1 MTLYVIG
8 FVIVFLLVLASGFPV
23 GFGLGFLALGLL
35 TAFADFDQAMTMGIE
50 RAYTSLDSS
59 VLVAIPLFILAAQL
73 ISETGMG
80 KRLFDAA
87 RAFLGRMR
95 SGLGTATIASSGIF
109 AAMTGSS
116 FVAASTM
123 GLIAIPELRKAKF
136 SNTLISAAIT
146 AGGSLGMVIPP
157 SIIMIVYGYLT
168 DESVGKLFMAG
179 MIPGILLIV
188 LYSAALAVCFR
199 IEQAREKNR
208 GKNAISAQNEYNGN
222 NGPAPALACASDG
235 MLADSNSTFMEYA
248 ENTGLPPLTARAAN
262 EVDVQPEISADP
274 EDMSR
279 LKAFKDAFWG
289 LMAPVIILGGI
300 YLGIFTAP
308 EAAAIAAVYCMI
320 IGFVVYRTLTIK
332 KMWGVL
338 MSAATISSMVAV
350 IVIGGAMLG
359 QVVVYGRIP
368 QQILEIIIAKD
379 FSPLLLL
386 LLINIFLFILGMFL
400 EVLAL
405 VYLAIPLLYP
415 VVLHME
421 WDNIWF
427 AVILLMNAN
436 LALITPPMGGVLYI
450 VSQIGSIPIHT
461 VTKGALLPI
470 FILILVMT
478 LIVFFPPLATW
489 LPSLM

>member
-8 FVIVFLLVLASGFPV
+8 FIVAFLLVLASGFPV
-23 GFGLGFLALGLL
+23 GFGLGFLGLGLL
-35 TAFADFDQAMTMGIE
+35 TFYTGLDRAMGMGIE
-50 RAYTSLDSS
+50 RVYLSLDSS
-59 VLVAIPLFILAAQL
+59 VLVAIPLFIFAAQL

-87 RAFLGRMR
+87 RVFLGRMR
-95 SGLGTATIASSGIF
+95 SGLGTATIASSGVF

-123 GLIAIPELRKAKF
+123 GLIAIPELRKARF
-136 SNTLISAAIT
+136 SDMLIAAAIT

-168 DESVGKLFMAG
+168 DESIGKLFMAG
-179 MIPGILLIV
+179 MIPGMILIV
-188 LYSAALAVCFR
+188 LYSIALSICFR
-199 IEQAREKNR
+199 IEQRREMRAGEAALSKSDT
-208 GKNAISAQNEYNGN
+208 AAADQTPSATMDAGVFGQAAE
-222 NGPAPALACASDG
+222 PSHASALP
-235 MLADSNSTFMEYA
+235 MTKW
-248 ENTGLPPLTARAAN
+248 R
-262 EVDVQPEISADP
+262 
-274 EDMSR
+274 
-279 LKAFKDAFWG
+279 AFKEAFWG

-300 YLGIFTAP
+300 YLGVFTAP
-308 EAAAIAAVYCMI
+308 EAAAIAVVYCMI
-320 IGFVVYRTLTIK
+320 IGFFVYRTMTLK

-338 MSAATISSMVAV
+338 ISSATISAMVAV
-350 IVIGGAMLG
+350 IVMGGAILA

-368 QQILEIIIAKD
+368 QQILEVIIAKD
-379 FSPLLLL
+379 YSPLLLL
-386 LLINIFLFILGMFL
+386 LLINLILFFLGMFL

-415 VVLHME
+415 VVLYMG

-450 VSQIGSIPIHT
+450 VSQIGAIPINT
-461 VTKGALLPI
+461 VIKGALIPV
-470 FILILVMT
+470 FVLVLVLV
-478 LIVFFPPLATW
+478 LIVFVPSVATW